1 MPRKLRARCFTAFC
15 LLSCLG
21 RAPANEWATHPY
33 RGVTYIVR
41 SELFPRPVSMHIVII
56 DLSARGIRFKVTSPG
71 GTLETIRQSTAD
83 FLNQERAQ
91 VAINAHFF
99 LPFPSEDTN
108 ANVVGFAASEGT
120 VFSPFEP
127 QPIGPDYVDQS
138 YAILSYGPA
147 LNIDPSNFAG
157 IIHRDTDFTDNTH
170 VLEPV
175 TIWSAVSGSAQ
186 IVENGVKTIPSYS
199 GTPDGLNP
207 IDFYSDENSW
217 YSYPRARTAIGV
229 TLNSERLVL
238 FTVDEVGGSE
248 GLTPGEVADFLIK
261 DYSVVNALNLDG
273 GGSTSL
279 ALQDPATGL
288 GRIVNGS
295 SDNPAGRATGSNLA
309 VFAEPD
315 PDSSMWL
322 AARLDPARASL
333 IISWRAPAP
342 GWHLEQ
348 NSGLDPA
355 EWTEVHASV
364 QSAGDRL
371 EVSVPTQE
379 SAGFYRLSKD

>member
-1 MPRKLRARCFTAFC
+1 
-15 LLSCLG
+15 
-21 RAPANEWATHPY
+21 
-33 RGVTYIVR
+33 
-41 SELFPRPVSMHIVII
+41 MHIVII

-229 TLNSERLVL
+229 TLNGERLVL

-348 NSGLDPA
+348 NPGLDPA

-379 SAGFYRLSKD
+379 PAGFYRLSKD

>member
-1 MPRKLRARCFTAFC
+1 MPRKLHAQCFTAFC
-15 LLSCLG
+15 LLSCLF
-21 RAPANEWATHPY
+21 RASANEWSTHPY
-33 RGVTYIVR
+33 RGITYIVR

-56 DLSARGIRFKVTSPG
+56 DLSAPGIGFKVTPPG
-71 GTLETIRQSTAD
+71 GTLETIRQRTAD

-147 LNIDPSNFAG
+147 LNVDPSNSAS
-157 IIHRDTDFTDNTH
+157 IVHRDPDFADNAH

-175 TIWSAVSGSAQ
+175 TIWNAVSGSAQ

-199 GTPDGLNP
+199 GSPGGLNP

-217 YSYPRARTAIGV
+217 YSYPRSRTAIGV
-229 TLNSERLVL
+229 TSNSERLVL

-248 GLTPGEVADFLIK
+248 GLTPGEVADLLIQ
-261 DYSVVNALNLDG
+261 DYHVIDALNLDG

-279 ALQDPATGL
+279 ALQDPATGI
-288 GRIVNGS
+288 GGIVNSS
-295 SDNPAGRATGSNLA
+295 SDNPAGRAIGSNLA
-309 VFAEPD
+309 VFAQPD
-315 PDSSMWL
+315 PDSPIWL
-322 AARLDPARASL
+322 AARVDTAGNGL

-348 NSGLDPA
+348 NPGLDPA

-364 QSAGDRL
+364 QSTGNRL
-371 EVSVPTQE
+371 EVSVPTDE
-379 SAGFYRLSKD
+379 RARFYRLRKE